1 MKKIKIPFNKPFY
14 EKKSIQ
20 DVQSSL
26 HSGNTSG
33 KGPYTKNCEE
43 FLLKENNNVSGV
55 YLSTSCTHAL
65 EAAAIMLDLSGDD
78 EVIVPSYTYTTSALA
93 FFMKGA
99 KIRFCDIRDDTLNI
113 DDRLLESQ
121 INKNTKAIVV
131 VHYAG
136 VGCEMDEIMKIAHKY
151 NLSVIED
158 NAHGLFGKYKN
169 INLGCFGNFSTLS
182 FHETKNFSC
191 GEGGALFVRDKKD
204 LKNADIIF
212 EKGTNRSQFINGSVD
227 KYSWVGKGSS
237 YVLSDIL
244 AALLLNQFKNSKIIQ
259 SKRKKLW
266 DNYFESLLS
275 WSTENN
281 VGLPFKP
288 EYCEQTYHM
297 FYLIFSK
304 KRIRDSFINH
314 LKSAGVSAV
323 FHYIPLDSSKM
334 GKKIQLKDQ
343 QKCPVS
349 KSISERIV
357 RLPLYCDLS
366 YSDQSKIINL
376 IKNFKS
382 TNI

>member
-1 MKKIKIPFNKPFY
+1 MIKF
-14 EKKSIQ
+14 
-20 DVQSSL
+20 
-26 HSGNTSG
+26 
-33 KGPYTKNCEE
+33 
-43 FLLKENNNVSGV
+43 FLLTNNQFLYKLHLKKTQKLIEDTFGIGKC
-55 YLSTSCTHAL
+55 LLTTSCTDAL
-65 EAAAIMLDLSGDD
+65 EMCALLLDGEKGD
-78 EVIVPSYTYTTSALA
+78 EVILPSYTFSSTALA
-93 FFMKGA
+93 FVTHGFVPVYVDVNEANK
-99 KIRFCDIRDDTLNI
+99 NI
-113 DDRLLESQ
+113 SLESIQ
-121 INKNTKAIVV
+121 EAVNDRTKAIVV

-136 VGCEMDEIMKIAHKY
+136 VSCEMDEIMKIAYKY

-169 INLGCFGNFSTLS
+169 KNLGSFGNFLTLS

-212 EKGTNRSQFINGSVD
+212 EKGTNRSQFVNGFVD

-244 AALLLNQFKNSKIIQ
+244 AALLLNQFKNSKLIQ

-275 WSTENN
+275 WSSENN
-281 VGLPFKP
+281 VGLPFIP

-304 KRIRDSFINH
+304 KYIRDSFINH

-357 RLPLYCDLS
+357 RLPLYYDLS
-366 YSDQSKIINL
+366 YSDQSKIINF